1 MSLFFTYF
9 EGFFVSL
16 SLVAAIG
23 LQNAFVLEQSIK
35 KNHVYLIVALCI
47 FFDVSFFWLG
57 AYGIDFIRQSLP
69 DLFYI
74 LRWVGACFLFFYGM
88 RALFFSLRSR
98 SEGLVVSDTPY
109 VEKLKS
115 GDLEENPP
123 KKKMAK
129 KNMTRAQVIIM
140 TAAVTLLNPHFYI
153 DTFFLLGSLATEHQ
167 SEQKIIFLL
176 GASSGSVSWFFLL
189 SFLGKKLASFFEN
202 IWAWRILDGIISLMM
217 FFWAFTLAF
226 GFGVDK

>member
-1 MSLFFTYF
+1 MSLFFIYF

-57 AYGIDFIRQSLP
+57 AYGIDFIKQSLP

-115 GDLEENPP
+115 GDLEKNPP
-123 KKKMAK
+123 KKMAK